1 MKINLIYYSAPN
13 EPCEPQKL
21 FLNPIIYMHKKKD
34 LPPKDLRFES

>member
-21 FLNPIIYMHKKKD
+21 FLNPIIYNNSYMHKKK
-34 LPPKDLRFES
+34 RFAP